1 MKNDDVEHFF
11 EELYFR
17 YAIKLERMCYKY
29 VSYQNEYTSIIEESI
44 QETFL
49 QAIKQYHKLQSYSP
63 SHLEAWLVETCWNR
77 LKPAVKKYRRRK
89 NDISVLIMKNSCIYL
104 LNGFKTMS
112 MRYSNVFIAK
122 KPWKSS

>member
-63 SHLEAWLVETCWNR
+63 SHLECVCQ
-77 LKPAVKKYRRRK
+77 
-89 NDISVLIMKNSCIYL
+89 
-104 LNGFKTMS
+104 
-112 MRYSNVFIAK
+112 
-122 KPWKSS
+122 